1 MALLFVADL
10 LRLLTFVVIIDRDFF
25 VLFPFIL
32 NGRALVPCL
41 NALQTFRLKKGRLDG
56 LLSQWAAQFRGSVCG
71 RVCQCVCVCDCDC
84 VHVCLCVYEF
94 VIVYVC
100 TYMSM

>member
-32 NGRALVPCL
+32 NGRALVPYL
-41 NALQTFRLKKGRLDG
+41 NALQTFRLMKGRLDG

-71 RVCQCVCVCDCDC
+71 RVCQCVCVC
-84 VHVCLCVYEF
+84 VI
-94 VIVYVC
+94 VIVYMCVC
-100 TYMSM
+100 VCMSL